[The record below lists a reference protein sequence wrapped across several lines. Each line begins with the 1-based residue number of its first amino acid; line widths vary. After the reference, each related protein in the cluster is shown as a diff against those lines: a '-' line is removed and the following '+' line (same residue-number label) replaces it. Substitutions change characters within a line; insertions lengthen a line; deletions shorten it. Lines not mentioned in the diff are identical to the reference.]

1 MPTLMGRDRLK
12 RPVGVEVEPE
22 AGGGGAVGDIEFLE
36 DMSAVELDRI
46 HADTEFGGDHFAGLP
61 PGKVLEDHAL
71 GGS

>member
-36 DMSAVELDRI
+36 DIAAVELHRI
-46 HADTEFGGDHFAGLP
+46 DADTEFGGDHFAGLP

-71 GGS
+71 GRS